1 MNAKSPLLAASAVHD
16 QRNLPMWVA
25 LAFSAGAVNSTAL
38 AGCQRF
44 VSHVTGTMTRVGAD
58 YDSLRLLVDYGAV
71 LVAFVVGAMTS
82 FWAIDGRRL
91 RGKEPAV
98 AFPLALVSAVLVA
111 VGVAG
116 LMGAF
121 GPFGRTVE
129 TTGDFVMLSLLAFAM
144 GLQNASVATMSGMI
158 VRTTHMTG
166 PLTDLSI
173 ALAALV
179 SSGIPDDVRE
189 TAKKSLKLR
198 GAKVLGFILGAF
210 VAAWF
215 GRRFEYATFF
225 LPATFV
231 AVSAFMLRA
240 AVTHEHRILAGAA
253 LGAPR

>member
-1 MNAKSPLLAASAVHD
+1 MIEL
-16 QRNLPMWVA
+16 
-25 LAFSAGAVNSTAL
+25 
-38 AGCQRF
+38 
-44 VSHVTGTMTRVGAD
+44 TGTNLT
-58 YDSLRLLVDYGAV
+58 LVV
-71 LVAFVVGAMTS
+71 
-82 FWAIDGRRL
+82 I
-91 RGKEPAV
+91 
-98 AFPLALVSAVLVA
+98 VA
-111 VGVAG
+111 V
-116 LMGAF
+116 
-121 GPFGRTVE
+121 
-129 TTGDFVMLSLLAFAM
+129 
-144 GLQNASVATMSGMI
+144 
-158 VRTTHMTG
+158 
-166 PLTDLSI
+166 I